1 MPTDQEPS
9 NVGTITDNRSASPSD
24 DLGDNHSDSS
34 NPANTKT
41 VTPTGSTTDLFKLIA
56 VPLAKDNGFRVL
68 WLGDSGMGKSYANN
82 LFVAWLLKSKLV
94 DLVLTL
100 DTKDPH
106 NAQYP
111 GGTERVNPADLRQN
125 PPGPRESRN
134 HITFRGVAKTRK
146 LSEDCDPDD
155 VARLGWELV
164 TQRKT
169 KVVLNIDELAD
180 CTQGGQGWTAKTVAA
195 TYRKGRGVSL
205 SLSATTQ
212 LPQILPRE
220 AFALSEVVV
229 LFRMSGRE
237 ASYLLEKRAIT
248 PESAEIVPNLTVGQ
262 CVIYDKGRGPLDGKV
277 VKIEG

>member
-1 MPTDQEPS
+1 MEHEPNDIQGVYSVDDSGMVHTAS
-9 NVGTITDNRSASPSD
+9 NGDSDERNSTRPVLYKGTTN
-24 DLGDNHSDSS
+24 
-34 NPANTKT
+34 
-41 VTPTGSTTDLFKLIA
+41 DLFKLIA
-56 VPLAKDNGFRVL
+56 EPLAKDNGFRVL

-94 DLVLTL
+94 DLILTL

-106 NAQYP
+106 NSQYP
-111 GGTERVNPADLRQN
+111 GGTERVNPADLRQH
-125 PPGPRESRN
+125 PPLPNESRT

-169 KVVLNIDELAD
+169 KVLLNIDELAD

-237 ASYLLEKRAIT
+237 ASYLLDKRAIT

-262 CVIYDKGRGPLDGKV
+262 CVIYDKGRGSLDGKV
-277 VKIEG
+277 VFIGS